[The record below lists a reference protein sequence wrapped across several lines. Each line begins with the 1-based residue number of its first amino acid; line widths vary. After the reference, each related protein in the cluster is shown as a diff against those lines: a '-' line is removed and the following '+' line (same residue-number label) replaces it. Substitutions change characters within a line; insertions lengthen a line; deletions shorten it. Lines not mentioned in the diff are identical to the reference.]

1 MFLKSRHTIYWTALA
16 LLALPAAGLAQSA
29 PEWEGLL
36 RMAGVESQSYLGV
49 GVQEVNGERAK
60 ALRLKEEYGVE
71 ITRVEDDSPASRAGL
86 QVKDVVLEYN
96 GQRVE
101 GTEQFI
107 RLVRETPANR
117 TVRMLVFRNGSTTT
131 VPAAIGT
138 RKPMVISAL
147 PLENWKVRA
156 PDFEVVMPDI
166 PKARMSWRSSM
177 LGVEAE
183 SLGDS
188 QLGDFF
194 GVKEGV
200 LVRSVMKSSSAD
212 KAGIKAGDVIV
223 KVEESKV
230 ATPRDVTA
238 ALRSAKSEGKKSLSA
253 VIMRDRKESVLTVSL
268 DEEPGMPPPPKAPS
282 VGFKQMKL

>member
-1 MFLKSRHTIYWTALA
+1 MFLKSNQTVWMAALA
-16 LLALPAAGLAQSA
+16 LLVLPVVSLAQNA

-71 ITRVEDDSPASRAGL
+71 ITRVEDDSPASKAGL

-117 TVRMLVFRNGSTTT
+117 TVRMLVFRSGAATT
-131 VPAAIGT
+131 VPAVIGT
-138 RKPMVISAL
+138 RKPMMISAA
-147 PLENWKVRA
+147 PMESWKFKA
-156 PDFEVVMPDI
+156 PEFEVVMPDI

-183 SLGDS
+183 SLGES

-200 LVRSVMKSSSAD
+200 LVRSVMKSSSAE
-212 KAGIKAGDVIV
+212 KAGIRAGDVIV

-230 ATPRDVTA
+230 TTPRDVTA
-238 ALRSAKSEGKKSLSA
+238 ALRSAKSEGRKSLTA
-253 VIMRDRKESVLTVSL
+253 VIMRDKKESVLTVSL
-268 DEEPGMPPPPKAPS
+268 DEEPAVPTLPRAPA